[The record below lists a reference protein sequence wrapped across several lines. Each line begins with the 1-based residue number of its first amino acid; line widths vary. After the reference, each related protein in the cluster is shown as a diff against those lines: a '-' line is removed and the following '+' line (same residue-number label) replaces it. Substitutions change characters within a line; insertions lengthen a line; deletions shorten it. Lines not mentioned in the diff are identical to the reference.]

1 MVGAVGYFTLQPM
14 ARTSHKFPACGGPD
28 GRKEAKSTVYIY
40 WDKPLLRPRP
50 PPSLSS
56 PSVCHCPGGLV
67 ESAKSAKQLLAGAP
81 FTRGC

>member
-1 MVGAVGYFTLQPM
+1 MVGAVGQFTLQPM
-14 ARTSHKFPACGGPD
+14 ARTSHKFPASGGRVFE
-28 GRKEAKSTVYIY
+28 RKRNRK
-40 WDKPLLRPRP
+40 DLLGQTPPPPP

-56 PSVCHCPGGLV
+56 PSVYHCPGGLV